1 MTVKPPANCPNCR
14 GNTATVTRATPL
26 SATCLRH
33 TLRSCIPPVTKP
45 FRFLPAANFAWRVWV
60 MKLQPWYW
68 CFFFFLFFLCKTEK
82 KVSVYYLSKHIWN
95 VALVQRDT
103 ICLWV
108 SAAVTSHKFKAVNFS
123 CKDQQAEDLIHSLV
137 QFERI
142 PRDQHKE
149 ANWEQWR
156 VCFCS
161 YTFDKWRVC
170 ISGNGKGF
178 FQSDVCLSSKRDNTV
193 PFAPSRPLV
202 SCTSHF
208 SDNSHASQ
216 PRAIAISQYL
226 FATAHTS
233 CTLLNLDAE
242 MKWLTRNTKKIDVLI
257 SEELF
262 IKCKKTKE

>member
-1 MTVKPPANCPNCR
+1 M
-14 GNTATVTRATPL
+14 
-26 SATCLRH
+26 
-33 TLRSCIPPVTKP
+33 
-45 FRFLPAANFAWRVWV
+45 
-60 MKLQPWYW
+60 
-68 CFFFFLFFLCKTEK
+68 
-82 KVSVYYLSKHIWN
+82 SVYYLSKHIWN

-123 CKDQQAEDLIHSLV
+123 CKDQRAEDLIHSLV

-178 FQSDVCLSSKRDNTV
+178 FNLMCAFHQKGTTLYLLRHRALLFHALPTSQITHTRHIRGRLRFLGIYLRQLTHLAPYSTLMLKWNDWLETQRRLTYWSQRNCL
-193 PFAPSRPLV
+193 
-202 SCTSHF
+202 
-208 SDNSHASQ
+208 
-216 PRAIAISQYL
+216 
-226 FATAHTS
+226 
-233 CTLLNLDAE
+233 
-242 MKWLTRNTKKIDVLI
+242 
-257 SEELF
+257 
-262 IKCKKTKE
+262 

>member
-1 MTVKPPANCPNCR
+1 M
-14 GNTATVTRATPL
+14 
-26 SATCLRH
+26 
-33 TLRSCIPPVTKP
+33 
-45 FRFLPAANFAWRVWV
+45 
-60 MKLQPWYW
+60 
-68 CFFFFLFFLCKTEK
+68 
-82 KVSVYYLSKHIWN
+82 SVYYLSKHIWN

-123 CKDQQAEDLIHSLV
+123 CKDQRAEDLIHSLV

-193 PFAPSRPLV
+193 PFTPSRPLV

-208 SDNSHASQ
+208 SDNSHTSH
-216 PRAIAISQYL
+216 PRADCDFSVFICDSSHILHLTQPW
-226 FATAHTS
+226 
-233 CTLLNLDAE
+233 CLNE
-242 MKWLTRNTKKIDVLI
+242 MTDSKH
-257 SEELF
+257 
-262 IKCKKTKE
+262 KEDWRFDLRGTVYKV

>member
-1 MTVKPPANCPNCR
+1 M
-14 GNTATVTRATPL
+14 
-26 SATCLRH
+26 
-33 TLRSCIPPVTKP
+33 
-45 FRFLPAANFAWRVWV
+45 
-60 MKLQPWYW
+60 
-68 CFFFFLFFLCKTEK
+68 
-82 KVSVYYLSKHIWN
+82 SVYYLSKHIWN

-123 CKDQQAEDLIHSLV
+123 CKDQRAEDLIHSLV

-178 FQSDVCLSSKRDNTV
+178 FNLMCAFHQKGTTLYLLRHRALLFHALPTSQITHTRHIRGRLRFLSIYLQQLTHLAPYSTLMLKWNDWLETQRRLTFWSQRNCL
-193 PFAPSRPLV
+193 
-202 SCTSHF
+202 
-208 SDNSHASQ
+208 
-216 PRAIAISQYL
+216 
-226 FATAHTS
+226 
-233 CTLLNLDAE
+233 
-242 MKWLTRNTKKIDVLI
+242 
-257 SEELF
+257 
-262 IKCKKTKE
+262 